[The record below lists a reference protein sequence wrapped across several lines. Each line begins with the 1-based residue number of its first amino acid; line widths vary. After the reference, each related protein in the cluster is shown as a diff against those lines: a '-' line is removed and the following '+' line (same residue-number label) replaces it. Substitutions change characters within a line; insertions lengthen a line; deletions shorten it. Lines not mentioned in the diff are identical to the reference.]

1 MSADWE
7 TLEHQRDQA
16 LADLAD
22 LERQVADN
30 EIPDDVAVQ
39 LRRRY
44 EASVAS
50 AIEAL
55 DEVPEPQAQDTGR
68 TPRRFRARGAAYV
81 VAAVI
86 AVIAAVVVLPQYVAS
101 RPEGGFVT
109 GNEAAQLPTAA
120 PSVSPVPAPRDLS
133 TVTDA
138 EMEAVVTDNPSVL
151 GMRLALAGRYLDQGK
166 YDKAAEH
173 YGVALKQ
180 DPGNPEVL
188 AGAGWVLFQLGQ
200 VDAALRFID
209 QALTIDPR
217 SPDAQWYKANILLDA
232 RKDPATALALLR
244 QLAQRDD
251 LLDDRQ
257 AQVRQ
262 LITRAEQAD
271 GQ

>member
-1 MSADWE
+1 MSADRE

-16 LADLAD
+16 LADLVD

-44 EASVAS
+44 EAAAAS
-50 AIEAL
+50 AIEVL
-55 DEVPEPQAQDTGR
+55 DEIPEPTAPETR
-68 TPRRFRARGAAYV
+68 RAPRRFRARV
-81 VAAVI
+81 VAYLVAAAI
-86 AVIAAVVVLPQYVAS
+86 AVIAAVVVLPQYVS
-101 RPEGGFVT
+101 NRPEGGFVT

-120 PSVSPVPAPRDLS
+120 PPASPAPTPRDLS

-138 EMEAVVTDNPSVL
+138 EMEAVVTANPTVL
-151 GMRLALAGRYLDQGK
+151 GMRLALAGRYLDKGK

-180 DPGNPEVL
+180 NPGNPEVQ

-217 SPDAQWYKANILLDA
+217 SPDAQWYKANILLDG
-232 RKDPATALALLR
+232 RKDPATALSLLR

-251 LLDDRQ
+251 LPADRQ

-262 LITRAEQAD
+262 LIPRAEQAG

>member
-1 MSADWE
+1 MSADRE
-7 TLEHQRDQA
+7 TLEQQRDQA
-16 LADLAD
+16 LADLVD

-30 EIPDDVAVQ
+30 EIPDDVAVR

-44 EASVAS
+44 EAAVAS

-55 DEVPEPQAQDTGR
+55 DEVPELAAQDTGSA
-68 TPRRFRARGAAYV
+68 PRCSRARMVAYL
-81 VAAVI
+81 VAAAVV
-86 AVIAAVVVLPQYVAS
+86 VIAAVVVLPQYVAS

-109 GNEAAQLPTAA
+109 GNEAAQIPSAA
-120 PSVSPVPAPRDLS
+120 PPASPEPTPRDLS

-138 EMEAVVTDNPSVL
+138 EMEAVVTANPTVL
-151 GMRLALAGRYLDQGK
+151 GMRLALAGRYLDKGK

-180 DPGNPEVL
+180 NPGNPEVQ

-200 VDAALRFID
+200 VEAALRFVD
-209 QALTIDPR
+209 QALTIDPG
-217 SPDAQWYKANILLDA
+217 SPDAQWYKANILLDG
-232 RKDPATALALLR
+232 RKDPTTALSLLR

-251 LLDDRQ
+251 LSADRL